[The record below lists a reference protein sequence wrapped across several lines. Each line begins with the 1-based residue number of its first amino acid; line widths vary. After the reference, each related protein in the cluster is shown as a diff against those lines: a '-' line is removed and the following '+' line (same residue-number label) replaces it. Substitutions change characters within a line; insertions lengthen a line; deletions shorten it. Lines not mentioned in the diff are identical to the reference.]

1 LLTHICRRE
10 QFVEDGQVGAIA
22 QYMGMMLLVLVV
34 VVYVAVVTLDVVV
47 FRVEAVLIVT
57 IIICETA
64 D

>member
-1 LLTHICRRE
+1 M
-10 QFVEDGQVGAIA
+10 GAIA

>member
-1 LLTHICRRE
+1 MLTHACRRE
-10 QFVEDGQVGAIA
+10 QFVEDGQVGATA

-47 FRVEAVLIVT
+47 FRVEAVVIVT
-57 IIICETA
+57 MIICETA